1 MKKIL
6 IFVVLGIFLIGT
18 LVFLSAQ
25 GFKLSKKQIKQ
36 VEYNKMNITDD
47 FNTKINELGTKE
59 ICLKDG
65 TKIVKNKKCEKNK
78 KSEKS
83 EKSKKSKYSLV
94 SISDTN
100 LIYQNSQGVIKIEN

>member
-78 KSEKS
+78 
-83 EKSKKSKYSLV
+83 SKYS
-94 SISDTN
+94 SIDISDTN
-100 LIYQNSQGVIKIEN
+100 LIYQNSQGVLKLEN